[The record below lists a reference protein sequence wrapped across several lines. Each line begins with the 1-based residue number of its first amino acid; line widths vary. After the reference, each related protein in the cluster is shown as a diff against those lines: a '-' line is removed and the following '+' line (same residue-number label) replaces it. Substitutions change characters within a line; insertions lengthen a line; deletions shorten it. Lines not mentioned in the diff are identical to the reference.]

1 MNILFLASNFPD
13 PVNKT
18 WAPWNKKAVD
28 SVLDYARPTIIAPR
42 PFAPP
47 FSKFAQIPNQ
57 ELSHEY
63 PIYYPRFLYLI
74 PKSLFYCLT
83 GEFYRY
89 FIGKFIEK
97 SLNNGKLTK
106 PDVVHALHPYLDGY
120 GGVPIAKKLDI
131 PLVVTVHS
139 PNNLQ
144 ICPEKVLSTLQ
155 AADKVITIA
164 EFLKKDLVNIGLPEE
179 KVEHISLGVDPNE
192 FKPLK
197 LEDSKIVI
205 QKYEVTPENIIVLY
219 VGQLIPRKN
228 VKTLLQAIPIVLQKL
243 PQEIKRNVKFVI
255 VGGGPEEKKL
265 QKLALELNISD
276 RVIFTGKVPFEE
288 LKEWY
293 GIADI
298 FVLPSLSEGKP
309 VVIYE
314 AMSSECAIIASN
326 INGIPEQVFDNVN
339 GFLISPNDTQDL
351 TTKILYLLE
360 NPQELER
367 MKKESRQLLFRLGYT
382 WESYGQN
389 IKQIY
394 NSLMPQNI

>member
-1 MNILFLASNFPD
+1 M
-13 PVNKT
+13 
-18 WAPWNKKAVD
+18 
-28 SVLDYARPTIIAPR
+28 
-42 PFAPP
+42 
-47 FSKFAQIPNQ
+47 
-57 ELSHEY
+57 
-63 PIYYPRFLYLI
+63 
-74 PKSLFYCLT
+74 
-83 GEFYRY
+83 
-89 FIGKFIEK
+89 
-97 SLNNGKLTK
+97 
-106 PDVVHALHPYLDGY
+106 
-120 GGVPIAKKLDI
+120 
-131 PLVVTVHS
+131 
-139 PNNLQ
+139 
-144 ICPEKVLSTLQ
+144 
-155 AADKVITIA
+155 ITIA
-164 EFLKKDLVNIGLPEE
+164 EFLKKDLINIGLPEE

>member
-18 WAPWNKKAVD
+18 WAPWNKRAID
-28 SVLDYARPTIIAPR
+28 SVLGYASPTVVVPR

-47 FSKFAQIPNQ
+47 FSRFARIPARD
-57 ELSHEY
+57 LSQEY
-63 PIYYPRFLYLI
+63 PIYYPRFFYPL
-74 PKSLFYCLT
+74 PKSLFYCFT

-89 FIGKFIEK
+89 FIGRFIEK
-97 SLNNGKLTK
+97 ALNNGELIK
-106 PDVVHALHPYLDGY
+106 PDIIHALHPYLDGY
-120 GGVPIAKKLDI
+120 GGVSIAKKLDV

-144 ICPEKVLSTLQ
+144 ICPEKVLSTLKD
-155 AADKVITIA
+155 ASIIITIA
-164 EFLKKDLVNIGLPEE
+164 EFLKRDLIDLSIPEE
-179 KVEHISLGVDPNE
+179 KVKHISLGVDPQE

-197 LEDSKIVI
+197 YEDLKII
-205 QKYEVTPENIIVLY
+205 TQKYKTKPEDIIILY

-228 VKTLLQAIPIVLQKL
+228 LKTLLKAIPIVLQSL
-243 PQEIKRNVKFVI
+243 SQETKENVKFVI

-265 QKLALELNISD
+265 KKLALELNINNH
-276 RVIFTGKVPFEE
+276 VIFTGRVSFGE

-309 VVIYE
+309 VAIYE
-314 AMSSECAIIASN
+314 AMSSECAIIASD
-326 INGIPEQVFDNVN
+326 INGIPEQVFESIN
-339 GFLISPNDTQDL
+339 GFLISPNDTQNL
-351 TTKILYLLE
+351 AEKILYLLE

-367 MKKESRQLLFRLGYT
+367 MKKGSRQLLFKLGYT
-382 WESYGQN
+382 WESYGQK

-394 NSLMPQNI
+394 NSLIPQNI